1 MTSMNAIAHSAV
13 AKEFTYVRNFLG
25 VSTFNQDGSYAGN
38 TIPKQLEVILTRL
51 EAVEKAVQI
60 ETTAG

>member
-13 AKEFTYVRNFLG
+13 AKEFTYVRDFLG
-25 VSTFNQDGSYAGN
+25 VSTFNQDGSYAG
-38 TIPKQLEVILTRL
+38 TTVRDELDAIWGKIATL
-51 EAVEKAVQI
+51 EAAVQI

>member
-13 AKEFTYVRNFLG
+13 AKEFTYVRDFLG

-38 TIPKQLEVILTRL
+38 TIPQQLKAIWDEI
-51 EAVEKAVQI
+51 KIIKDAVQI